1 VPDPP
6 ASEPDVCVIAP
17 AVSPDGAGRAVARV
31 PLSRPTIFVREP
43 LAEVRLEQQGRR
55 LWSSQAGAA
64 GPIHGPIA
72 WPLPPLGPQH
82 SLLLRLRPQ
91 GAAADA
97 FATIELQSADAGTLA
112 RGDALLQGLGKDP
125 LAWQRSIRAQLER
138 GDLALATALLF
149 AFEGPSDPELDALRR
164 SVFQQGCTPSGQ

>member
-1 VPDPP
+1 
-6 ASEPDVCVIAP
+6 
-17 AVSPDGAGRAVARV
+17 VARV

-43 LAEVRLEQQGRR
+43 LAEVRLEERGRR
-55 LWSSQAGAA
+55 VWSSQAGAA

-72 WPLPPLGPQH
+72 WPLDPLPAQR

-112 RGDALLQGLGKDP
+112 RSDALLRGLGKDP
-125 LAWQRSIRAQLER
+125 RAWQRSIRGQLER

-149 AFEGPSDPELDALRR
+149 AFEGPSDPDLDALRR
-164 SVFQQGCTPSGQ
+164 SVFQQGCAATGR